1 MPGLNDHETLAEVEQ
16 MKRAP
21 RLSAMYAYLIMVLLS
36 SSSGSKDCQ
45 LLLAISLAN
54 FVANPWHLNLK
65 TKPNPNPPGAHPWHP
80 LPSSASLLR
89 IAAEWSTDCHVQ
101 LNAV

>member
-1 MPGLNDHETLAEVEQ
+1 
-16 MKRAP
+16 
-21 RLSAMYAYLIMVLLS
+21 MYAYLIMVLLS
-36 SSSGSKDCQ
+36 SSGSVECQ

-65 TKPNPNPPGAHPWHP
+65 TKPNPQGAHPTDPCHP
-80 LPSSASLLR
+80 VALSSYR
-89 IAAEWSTDCHVQ
+89 WQPEWSTDCHVQ